1 MTLIQEYTRTLIK
14 AKCYESEEELLEDAL
29 RIMLEVKPELKTE
42 IGVEFYKEGKI
53 SLSRAAEIA
62 GTSLE
67 GIKDVL
73 KHRGVKRIVETP
85 SDEEIDRGVD
95 LILE

>member
-1 MTLIQEYTRTLIK
+1 MTLIKEYTRTLIK
-14 AKCYESEEELLEDAL
+14 ANCYKNEEELLEDAL
-29 RIMLEVKPELKTE
+29 RIMLDVKPELKTE
-42 IGVEFYKEGKI
+42 IGIELYKEGKI
-53 SLSRAAEIA
+53 SLSKAAEIA

-67 GIKDVL
+67 GIKDIL
-73 KHRGVKRIVETP
+73 KHKGIKMVVETP

>member
-1 MTLIQEYTRTLIK
+1 
-14 AKCYESEEELLEDAL
+14 
-29 RIMLEVKPELKTE
+29 MLEVKPELKTE
-42 IGVEFYKEGKI
+42 IGVELYKEGKI